1 MIGSMASCG
10 SCGAEGVA
18 PDQACPRCGAM
29 PVPELELA
37 VRPRP
42 PPKPLQPR
50 KAKKEELSLEL
61 AVDPRT
67 IVAERAAETHSAP
80 LEYGLGGAAMSA
92 PVARGPAKVSSMAP
106 GHDEEAEIVA
116 DARVL
121 AEYGEA
127 PTSWVTSPF
136 YAWRVLK
143 RQRAL
148 KTAHLARQ
156 AEAERTGV
164 ALEDALVAF
173 AERVRPAAEKVA
185 AYAVALE
192 ALTRAEDVL
201 RSRDKVL
208 AAEQDAQKA
217 RLAQVDER
225 LTALEAELSQAQID
239 ERLAAEQ
246 LSSSQGALA
255 REEAKLKRAEG
266 ELAAAR
272 QREGGGSA

>member
-1 MIGSMASCG
+1 MIASMASCG

-18 PDQACPRCGAM
+18 PDQACPRCGAK
-29 PVPELELA
+29 PAPDLELA

-42 PPKPLQPR
+42 PPKPVQPR
-50 KAKKEELSLEL
+50 KAKSEEVSLEL

-67 IVAERAAETHSAP
+67 LVAERAAEAHSAP
-80 LEYGLGGAAMSA
+80 IEYGLGGAAMSA
-92 PVARGPAKVSSMAP
+92 PVVRGPAKGAP
-106 GHDEEAEIVA
+106 LPQVRDEEAELVA

-127 PTSWVTSPF
+127 PKSWVTAPL
-136 YAWRVLK
+136 YAWRVMK
-143 RQRAL
+143 RQREL

-164 ALEDALVAF
+164 ALEGALVAF

-185 AYAVALE
+185 AYSVALE
-192 ALTRAEDVL
+192 DLTRAEDVL

-225 LTALEAELSQAQID
+225 LTALEAELSKAQID

-246 LSSSQGALA
+246 LSSTQGALA

-272 QREGGGSA
+272 MRDGGGPA